1 MPGLLNETDYEEYI
15 VSYLTSCMSADGD
28 VEYRQVDHTKY
39 DKDWCLIPDE
49 LIAFLKDSQ
58 PKMYDKL
65 VNSRGGEDAARKAIC
80 DRVDK
85 VMTQHLGVLP
95 KKKTGSDVIA
105 PAGTL
110 HLLRNQLDL
119 SGCHFD
125 LAYYKPVSSKTPEHE
140 ELYKKNRLSIVRQLQ
155 YSHKNSN
162 EIDLCIFLNGLPI
175 ITIELKNTFTGQTHH
190 EAIKQYMMER
200 PVEGEKFLEFK
211 RCIVHFAIGTEE
223 AYMTTKLDGKNTRF
237 FPYNKTYK
245 NEGVTAQAS
254 GYRTGYIWED
264 LLRKDSLMELL
275 QNFVGV
281 QVSINKK
288 YNEQTGKV
296 EDDPKEALIFPRY
309 HQRRAV
315 RKLLAKIKEQG
326 AGHNYLIQ
334 HSAGSGKSNTITWL
348 AYRLSNFYQ
357 NYDDDKSL
365 FDCTIVVTD
374 RRVLNVQLQSNL
386 KQFERQ
392 PQEIVY
398 IGDKG
403 LRSDETSSQSLR
415 RVIQEGKNVI
425 VTTIQKFKE
434 ISDTIQLYPDRTYA
448 VIIDEAHSSQSG
460 ENARQ
465 MRKALSLREAS
476 IFDED
481 IEEEE
486 GDEEDK
492 LNSLIEEEMKRGGAK
507 RNISFFA
514 FTATPKGKT
523 IELFCEREHG
533 TKEPFDTYTMEQAI
547 KEEFI
552 LDVME
557 HYMSFERYYYLV
569 QNIKMP
575 DKEYERKKAMR
586 LLGSYADIQDQA
598 IERKTRIMLEH
609 FVSQTAK
616 EIGGQARAMLVTRSR
631 LHAVR
636 YKKKFDKIMQE
647 MTLPYRALVAFS
659 GTVKDDDDVDYTE
672 SSMNNLQRGTSI
684 PDAFKLPKYRILIV
698 ANKYQTGFDE
708 PMLQTMFVD
717 KKLGG
722 TSSVQTLSR
731 LNRTMKGKDS
741 TMILDFVNDPEEIRK
756 DFQKYYGKNKMEEQ
770 DETDPN
776 SLYDL
781 QDKLYSFNV
790 FTVAD
795 VQEFA
800 KYYFSTSNDTAYR
813 SKTNEVLDRISDV
826 ITKKLDNDTQKELR
840 KACGRYYKLFGFLS
854 QIITFTDSDLMSLYP
869 FAYALQKKII
879 CEKEKLPYEVLNE
892 ARLQDYRVKFLQ
904 EHKLDLKGQDTNMK
918 GQTPNGGE
926 GGGHDE
932 PDMEYLSKII
942 AQLNE
947 RYGLNL
953 DDEDKADLESMRD
966 RIMNNKELLAFFNR
980 KNSRDDIKDK
990 FEGVIDD
997 ELLEFI
1003 NSKLELYNKLTEDRV
1018 NSLFKDIWF
1027 NEIYDKVIEG
1037 NSYN

>member
-15 VSYLTSCMSADGD
+15 VSYLTLNLSKDGD
-28 VEYRQVDHTKY
+28 YEYTQVDHTKY

-58 PKMYDKL
+58 PKMYSRL
-65 VNSRGGEDAARKAIC
+65 VNSKGSESAARKAIC

-125 LAYYKPVSSKTPEHE
+125 LAYFKPVSNKTPEHA
-140 ELYKKNRLSIVRQLQ
+140 ELYRKNCLSIVRQLQ
-155 YSHKNSN
+155 YSCKNNN

-175 ITIELKNTFTGQTHH
+175 ITIELKNTLTGQKHH
-190 EAIKQYMMER
+190 EAIKQYMMDR
-200 PVEGEKFLEFK
+200 QVKGEKFLEFK
-211 RCIVHFAIGTEE
+211 RCLVHFAIGTEE
-223 AYMTTKLDGKNTRF
+223 AYMTTKLDGQNTRF
-237 FPYNKTYK
+237 FPYNKEYK
-245 NEGVTAQAS
+245 NKGVKPHDS

-264 LLRKDSLMELL
+264 LLRKDSLMELIES
-275 QNFVGV
+275 FIGV
-281 QVSINKK
+281 QVTIEKK
-288 YNEQTGKV
+288 YNEETGNV
-296 EDDPKEALIFPRY
+296 EDEPKEALIFPRY

-315 RKLLAKIKEQG
+315 KALLNKVREQG
-326 AGHNYLIQ
+326 VGHNYLIQ

-357 NYDDDKSL
+357 NYDDEKSL
-365 FDCTIVVTD
+365 FDCTIVVTN

-403 LRSDETSSQSLR
+403 LKSDETSSQSLR

-434 ISDTIQLYPDRTYA
+434 ISDTIKRFPDRTYA

-465 MRKALSLREAS
+465 MRRALSLREAS

-481 IEEEE
+481 IEEEN
-486 GDEEDK
+486 DEEDK
-492 LNSLIEEEMKRGGAK
+492 LNDIIEEEMRRGGRK

-523 IELFCEREHG
+523 IELFCEREYG

-569 QNIKMP
+569 QNVKMP

-586 LLGSYADIQDQA
+586 LLGSYADIQDRA

-609 FVSQTAK
+609 FVSQTEK
-616 EIGGQARAMLVTRSR
+616 EIGGKARAMLVTRSR

-636 YKKKFDKIMQE
+636 YKKKFDSIMQE
-647 MTLPYRALVAFS
+647 MKLPYRALVAFS
-659 GTVKDDDDVDYTE
+659 GSVREDDDKDYTE
-672 SSMNNLQRGTSI
+672 SMMNNLPKGTSI

-708 PMLQTMFVD
+708 PLLHTMFVD

-731 LNRTMKGKDS
+731 LNRKTGGKDS
-741 TMILDFVNDPEEIRK
+741 TMVLDFVNDPEEIRK
-756 DFQKYYGKNKMEEQ
+756 DFQKYYGKNKMDES
-770 DETDPN
+770 DETDPDT
-776 SLYDL
+776 LYDI

-790 FTVAD
+790 FTLTD

-800 KYYFSTSNDTAYR
+800 KYYFSTSKDTAYR
-813 SKTNEVLDRISDV
+813 SQMNVVLDRISDV
-826 ITKKLDNDTQKELR
+826 VKEKLDNDTQKELR
-840 KACGRYYKLFGFLS
+840 KTCGRYYKLFGFLS
-854 QIITFTDSDLMSLYP
+854 QIISFTDTELMSLYP
-869 FAYALQKKII
+869 FAYALQKKIE

-892 ARLQDYRVKFLQ
+892 ARLQDYRVKFLKEQ
-904 EHKLDLKGQDTNMK
+904 KLELKGKDTKMK
-918 GQTPNGGE
+918 GQSPNGGE
-926 GGGHDE
+926 GGGHEE
-932 PDMEYLSKII
+932 PEMEYLSKII

-947 RYGLNL
+947 QYGLNL
-953 DDEDKADLESMRD
+953 DDDDKADLESMRD
-966 RIMNNKELLAFFNR
+966 RIMSNEELLGFFNK
-980 KNSRDDIKDK
+980 KNSRDDIRDK
-990 FEGVIDD
+990 FDGVIDD
-997 ELLEFI
+997 ELLDFI
-1003 NSKLELYNKLTEDRV
+1003 NSKLDLYNKLTEDRV
-1018 NSLFKDIWF
+1018 NNLFKDIWF
-1027 NEIYDKVIEG
+1027 NEIYDNIVNKV
-1037 NSYN
+1037 